1 VWRTSLLLVL
11 LTLPAEAAPRL
22 KDRKPAPDPEDA
34 RIAALKAKYD
44 KIRSSGDPSEKT
56 QLHVVEM
63 HFHGTLAALDRLDAQ
78 PGAIDHQQN
87 RRAIVDGIRQRPTLR
102 DLYDI
107 AMYDRKKAAAKE

>member
-1 VWRTSLLLVL
+1 VRRASLLLVL

-22 KDRKPAPDPEDA
+22 NDRKPAPDPEDA

-44 KIRSSGDPSEKT
+44 KIRSSGDPAEKV
-56 QLHVVEM
+56 QLSVVEM
-63 HFHGTLAALDRLDAQ
+63 CLRQTLADLDRLDAQ
-78 PGAIDHQQN
+78 PGAVDQQQK

-107 AMYDRKKAAAKE
+107 AMYDRRKAADGK